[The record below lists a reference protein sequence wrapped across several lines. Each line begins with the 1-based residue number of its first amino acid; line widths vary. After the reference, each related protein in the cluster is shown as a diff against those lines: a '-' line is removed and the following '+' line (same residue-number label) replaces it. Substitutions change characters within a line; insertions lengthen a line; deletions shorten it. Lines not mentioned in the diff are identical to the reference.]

1 MKYAAHKKIID
12 FERWINDNHIYKNKV
27 VEDIPNDYIMIFI
40 DYLINSNDV
49 QIPLYI
55 LKKRIYIML
64 LIPYKLLSN
73 RTFQEIDKIYKFIK
87 LANITIHDMTLLL
100 NKCNLD
106 KLTLYN
112 VNDVLKYIKNY
123 DDLISGK
130 TKIEW
135 GPGNHGESD
144 KNVLMHFIKHVITD
158 KTEGEL
164 IKNILVNT
172 NLSSNN
178 NDNTND
184 NNNTNN
190 NTHDNDYY
198 TMYQLYKNYPIMNFT
213 KMEKITIHTDGKH
226 TYMSGIV
233 QNMFIVGRYTNDVFG
248 ISSCYYLFSGDKIGR
263 HNTKCVD
270 L

>member
-1 MKYAAHKKIID
+1 VKYAAHKKIID
-12 FERWINDNHIYKNKV
+12 FERWINDNHIYKSKV
-27 VEDIPNDYIMIFI
+27 IEDIPNEYIIVFI
-40 DYLINSNDV
+40 DYLMNSDNV

-55 LKKRIYIML
+55 LKKRIYMIF

-73 RTFQEIDKIYKFIK
+73 RSFQEIDKIYKFIK
-87 LANITIHDMTLLL
+87 LANITIHDMILLL

-106 KLTLYN
+106 KITLYN

-123 DDLISGK
+123 DSLISGK

-164 IKNILVNT
+164 IKNILVNN

-178 NDNTND
+178 NDNV
-184 NNNTNN
+184 
-190 NTHDNDYY
+190 NDYY

-213 KMEKITIHTDGKH
+213 KMEKITIHTNGKH
-226 TYMSGIV
+226 TYMSGIY